1 MTFDLRPSTVS
12 WHVKLSTNLGDL
24 DALGLGM
31 VGVGAADEEA
41 EELVKLLPA
50 VSVHGAAHGPHR
62 AEEEQALQPQRDL
75 MDGRIET
82 SLSSMRVW

>member
-1 MTFDLRPSTVS
+1 
-12 WHVKLSTNLGDL
+12 
-24 DALGLGM
+24 M

-50 VSVHGAAHGPHR
+50 VSVHGASDGPHR

-75 MDGRIET
+75 MDGRIEG
-82 SLSSMRVW
+82 SLSSMCVWQNDVNVQMHLIGFLLPEEMHK